1 MASKQGNVDFVL
13 EQMAEAGPVSARKM
27 FGEYGIYCGG
37 KIVALFCDDQLFV
50 KPTSAGRSFIGT
62 PREGAPY
69 PGAKPWLLIG
79 GDRCEDSEWLS
90 ELVRLTARELPVP
103 VPKARSSKK
112 TAKKSAK
119 KPVKK
124 APPKTVKKS
133 TAARPKPAARLSK
146 SSGSGSKR
154 GTRPSKGVRR

>member
-1 MASKQGNVDFVL
+1 MASKQDNVDFVL
-13 EQMAEAGPVSARKM
+13 DQMAEAGPVSARKM
-27 FGEYGIYCGG
+27 FGEYGIYCDG
-37 KIVALFCDDQLFV
+37 KLVALFCDDQLFV
-50 KPTSAGRSFIGT
+50 KPTRAGRSFIGT

-79 GDRCEDSEWLS
+79 GALCEDSEWLS

-119 KPVKK
+119 NPVKK
-124 APPKTVKKS
+124 PPAQAAKKS
-133 TAARPKPAARLSK
+133 AAARAKPAARLSK
-146 SSGSGSKR
+146 SSASKR
-154 GTRPSKGVRR
+154 GTRPGKGVRR